1 MPVPVPPPPHPPYF
15 LKLFS
20 QYIFYVFVSVARIVS
35 LLLKEPVTVTSLEG
49 LKSFTHDHKGTKW
62 QHWGVF
68 GSLTRGPL
76 TVVEITGVGDGELE
90 DESSPGR
97 ASVTLGGSLP
107 SVRNWMDKMESAPV

>member
-1 MPVPVPPPPHPPYF
+1 M
-15 LKLFS
+15 
-20 QYIFYVFVSVARIVS
+20 FVSVARIVS

-76 TVVEITGVGDGELE
+76 TVVETTGVGDGELE